1 MLVTNIFEREQYLK
15 TRKAWYKKNK
25 KNRQSDINSD
35 LFHFANKHKDV
46 LQLRVPC

>member
-15 TRKAWYKKNK
+15 TRKVWYK

>member
-1 MLVTNIFEREQYLK
+1 MLVTNIFEREKYLK
-15 TRKAWYKKNK
+15 TRKAGYKKK
-25 KNRQSDINSD
+25 INRQSDINSE